1 MVCVAVRAGG
11 VVGIGVHRLPA
22 VALDEG
28 VGRYSLVVLAVR
40 GFLYLVVALNA
51 DLYLRHLVLHTS

>member
-1 MVCVAVRAGG
+1 
-11 VVGIGVHRLPA
+11 
-22 VALDEG
+22 
-28 VGRYSLVVLAVR
+28 VGRYPLVVLAVR